1 MPMKTENIAP
11 IFKTNLDTKSEQY
24 LQNKKM
30 MLEKLVF
37 LDELLD
43 LAELG
48 GGQRHHER
56 LAKRGKMPVRERI
69 MNVLDPDSP
78 FLEIQPYA
86 GYGTNNYNVGG
97 GCVSGIG
104 IISGVECVIFANDPT
119 VKAGAMTVYVGE
131 KWNRAMEI
139 SRDNHIPFISF
150 VESAGGDLS
159 VSGSGGGENPP
170 EAPSLHQNHFAS
182 TGRFFYD
189 MTELSKLRIPVISVV
204 FGSSTAGGAYQP
216 GMSDYNI
223 FIKGQSK
230 AFLAGPPLVKM
241 ATGEES
247 DDETLGGAKMH
258 SEQSGLS
265 DYLAEDEMDALRIC
279 REIVSH
285 LNWNKKGLGPQKIST
300 DPIYNSEE
308 LLGII
313 SEDLKSAVDIRE
325 IIARF
330 SDGSKFEE
338 FKPLYGPTMVC
349 GWTSVH
355 GYQVGILGNNGPIY
369 PESAEKAATF
379 IQLCNKRNIP
389 LIFLHNVTGFLVGK
403 DFESQGII
411 KKGSQLINAVSNST
425 VPHITFIVGASYGA
439 GTYAMS
445 GKAFNNRFTF
455 LWPTAKIAVM
465 GPEQMA
471 GVMSIVRKAKA
482 LRDGKDFDE
491 KADDELKKMVI
502 GYLEKLSRGLV
513 ASSMVTD
520 DGIIDPRDTRDVIGF
535 CLSIINN
542 IPIEGAREYGVFRL

>member
-1 MPMKTENIAP
+1 MNKENISP
-11 IFKTNLDTKSEQY
+11 KLKSNLDVNSDLYQKNKS
-24 LQNKKM
+24 M
-30 MLEKLVF
+30 MLEKLKF
-37 LDELLD
+37 LDGLLD
-43 LAELG
+43 LAEIG
-48 GGQRHHER
+48 GGMHHHER
-56 LAKRGKMPVRERI
+56 LAKRGKMPVRQRV
-69 MNVLDPDSP
+69 MNVLDADSP

-86 GYGTNNYNVGG
+86 AYGTNNYNVGG

-104 IISGVECVIFANDPT
+104 IISGVECVIFANDPS

-131 KWNRAMEI
+131 KWKRAIEI
-139 SRDNHIPFISF
+139 SRDNKIPFISF
-150 VESAGGDLS
+150 VESAGGDLN
-159 VSGSGGGENPP
+159 VSNIGGGGEPP
-170 EAPSLHQNHFAS
+170 IAPTLQQSHFAS
-182 TGRFFYD
+182 TGRFFYE

-223 FIKGQSK
+223 FIKDQSK

-258 SEQSGLS
+258 SEISGLS

-279 REIVSH
+279 REVVSH
-285 LNWNKKGLGPQKIST
+285 LNWHKKGIEPSINSS
-300 DPIYNSEE
+300 DPEYDKEE
-308 LLGII
+308 LLGIL
-313 SEDLKSAVDIRE
+313 SEDLKSAVDIKE

-338 FKPLYGPTMVC
+338 FKPLYGSSLVC
-349 GWTSVH
+349 GWATVH
-355 GYQVGILGNNGPIY
+355 GYQIGILGNNGPIY
-369 PESAEKAATF
+369 PESAEKGASF
-379 IQLCNKRNIP
+379 IQLCNKRDIP

-403 DFESQGII
+403 DFERQGII

-445 GKAFNNRFTF
+445 GKAYNNRFTF

-482 LRDGKDFDE
+482 KRDGKKFDE
-491 KADDELKKMVI
+491 KADKQLKEMVVD
-502 GYLEKLSRGLV
+502 YLEKLSHGLV
-513 ASSMVTD
+513 ASSMLTD

-535 CLSIINN
+535 CLSIVNN
-542 IPIEGAREYGVFRL
+542 HQVEGAKEYGVFRL

>member
-11 IFKTNLDTKSEQY
+11 IFKSNLDTKSEQY

-279 REIVSH
+279 REVVSH

-355 GYQVGILGNNGPIY
+355 GYQIGILGNNGPIY

>member
-11 IFKTNLDTKSEQY
+11 IFKSNLDTKSEQY

-48 GGQRHHER
+48 GGHRHHER

-279 REIVSH
+279 REVVSH